1 MKICCGVKIMESKY
15 ITFYP
20 LIVLFFVLGLVI
32 GYVVHQPETEIRY
45 MNNTIEVQKN
55 VEKSGEVTTL
65 PTSTAT
71 TPTPT
76 STQVPDFEIKIYDP
90 AKDKP
95 PETIELVNWQAMPD
109 QLSIPL
115 KNTVLIKV
123 INYPDRPAPYFIMG
137 SYNEK
142 LGTAGQ
148 IVVKFN
154 KKGTF
159 NYEVIIPNDDPN
171 INPMTYAKGSIRVY

>member
-1 MKICCGVKIMESKY
+1 MESKDT
-15 ITFYP
+15 TFYP

-32 GYVVHQPETEIRY
+32 GYVVHQPESEIKY
-45 MNNTIEVQKN
+45 INSTIEVQKN
-55 VEKSGEVTTL
+55 VENSREVTIS

-71 TPTPT
+71 TPAPT
-76 STQVPDFEIKIYDP
+76 FTQVPDFEIKIYDP

-95 PETIELVNWQAMPD
+95 SEIIEIVNWQAMPD
-109 QLSIPL
+109 QISIPL

-123 INYPDRPAPYFIMG
+123 VNYPERPAPYFIMG

-159 NYEVIIPNDDPN
+159 SYKVIIPNDDPN
-171 INPMTYAKGSIRVY
+171 INPMTYAEGSIRVY

>member
-1 MKICCGVKIMESKY
+1 MESKDT
-15 ITFYP
+15 TFYP

-32 GYVVHQPETEIRY
+32 GYVVHQPESEIKY
-45 MNNTIEVQKN
+45 INSTIEVQKN
-55 VEKSGEVTTL
+55 VENSREVTIS

-71 TPTPT
+71 TPAPT
-76 STQVPDFEIKIYDP
+76 FTQVPDFEIKIYDP
-90 AKDKP
+90 EKDKP
-95 PETIELVNWQAMPD
+95 PEIIEIVNWQAMPD
-109 QLSIPL
+109 LLSIPL

-123 INYPDRPAPYFIMG
+123 VNYPDRPAPYFIMG

-148 IVVKFN
+148 IVIKFN

-159 NYEVIIPNDDPN
+159 NYKVTIPDDDPN
-171 INPMTYAKGSIRVY
+171 ILPVTYADGSIRVY